1 MDLDIQLPTPGIQ
14 TYNNYSAKLS
24 HSSLLPSA
32 GFTCKYDPDGD
43 YIAIGCNNGEKILF
57 STAESSHPVIQIRY

>member
-1 MDLDIQLPTPGIQ
+1 MDFDIQLPTPAIQ
-14 TYNNYSAKLS
+14 THNNYSAKLL

-57 STAESSHPVIQIRY
+57 STAESNRRAI